1 MKLIAAFFKLIRW
14 PNLVFIAL
22 TQLLFHFCIYQPLF
36 GAGNLRTLGWIVM
49 ASVLI
54 AAAGYIINDYF
65 DLNIDQVNKPQKN
78 VFSNTINRRW
88 AILWHFT
95 LSLAGLFATAM
106 ASGLHK
112 WYIIIANAGCILLL
126 WFYSTSLKRSLLVGN
141 FLISLL
147 TAWTVLILFFLYTD
161 PSDAVMAGS
170 TATVK
175 LFRAAFL
182 YGGFAFII
190 SLIREAVKD
199 MEDLEGDAR
208 YGCRTLPIVAGLRT
222 TKIYVAIWTVVLLAA
237 LVILQ
242 LYVLLF
248 GWWVAVAYSVA
259 LIIAPLIYFLARLSK
274 ASSST
279 DFHSLSNASK
289 LIMFSGIFS
298 MLFFHLYF

>member
-22 TQLLFHFCIYQPLF
+22 TQILFHFCIYQPLF
-36 GAGNLRTLGWIVM
+36 GAGNLRTLGWIVL

-112 WYIIIANAGCILLL
+112 WYIILANAGCILLL
-126 WFYSTSLKRSLLVGN
+126 WLYSTSLKRSLLIGN
-141 FLISLL
+141 FVISLL
-147 TAWTVLILFFLYTD
+147 TAWTVLILFFLYTE
-161 PSDAVMAGS
+161 PRDAVMAGS
-170 TATVK
+170 TTTVK

-190 SLIREAVKD
+190 SLVREAVKD

-208 YGCRTLPIVAGLRT
+208 YGCRTLPIVAGVRA
-222 TKIYVAIWTVVLLAA
+222 TKIYVAIWTFVLLAA
-237 LVILQ
+237 LIVLQ

-248 GWWVAVAYSVA
+248 GWWIAVAYSVP

-274 ASSST
+274 AKTST